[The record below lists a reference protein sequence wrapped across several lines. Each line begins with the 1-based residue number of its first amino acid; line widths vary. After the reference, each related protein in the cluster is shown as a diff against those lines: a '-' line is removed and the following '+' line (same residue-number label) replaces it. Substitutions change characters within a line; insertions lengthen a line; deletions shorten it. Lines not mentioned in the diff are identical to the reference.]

1 VARWTAVGVGLLLLV
16 APLVSAEVRFVYR
29 GGWELLRIQWRAT
42 SITGLLQ
49 DPALDSATR
58 SQLTLVLDA
67 RSFAVDS
74 LALNA
79 DKSFTRY
86 VDIGRDT
93 LVLVLSASPHDR
105 LAAYTWWFPI
115 TGRVSYHG
123 YYSLAA
129 AERAAARFKERGY
142 DTYLRTAGAFSTLG
156 WLPDPLFSTSV
167 GPGPWVAVTV
177 MHELA
182 HNTVWFPGETQFSE
196 SLADLIGYRGAEQ
209 FFRSRGDTTNARRM
223 VQAWEHNR
231 VLSRIQMS
239 LVAALR
245 EALREGREPDER
257 ERRRAAAF
265 TAADSSIQSSGINP
279 GRALRVAIAEYN
291 NAAVIAAGLYH
302 GDLDGLEAL
311 YQSCGGILAAVTAAV
326 RTAADPSSARCSA
339 DAVPLSGT
347 PSAH

>member
-1 VARWTAVGVGLLLLV
+1 MALGFGLLLVV

-42 SITGLLQ
+42 SITTLLQ

-86 VDIGRDT
+86 VDVGRDT

-115 TGRVSYHG
+115 TGRVAYHG

-129 AERAAARFKERGY
+129 AEHAAARFAERGY

-156 WLPDPLFSTSV
+156 WLPDPLFSTSL
-167 GPGPWVAVTV
+167 GPGPWIAATV

-182 HNTVWFPGETQFSE
+182 HNTIWITGETQFSE
-196 SLADLIGYRGAEQ
+196 SLAELIGYRGAEQ
-209 FFRSRGDTTNARRM
+209 FFRSRGDTANARLMDR
-223 VQAWEHNR
+223 AWQQRR
-231 VLSRIQMS
+231 VTSRIQMA
-239 LVAALR
+239 LVTALR
-245 EALREGREPDER
+245 DALADGRTPEER
-257 ERRRAAAF
+257 EARRSAAF
-265 TAADSSIQSSGINP
+265 AAADSSIQSSGINP

-311 YQSCGGILAAVTAAV
+311 YQSCGGILAAVIAVV
-326 RTAADPSSARCSA
+326 RTAVDPSSARCSA
-339 DAVPLSGT
+339 DAVAPAGT
-347 PSAH
+347 SSVH